1 MAIAQQHDVSTMNLQ
16 RSANSLRIETRFLP
30 THGVTI
36 LCDTSTDQFR
46 PFSSSKVSQ
55 SCIRHCSFSC
65 APRHQRY
72 SKAISQ
78 RYVWPGMHHD
88 IKLWCRSC
96 IACQQSKIHRHT
108 ISPLQSFPPSS
119 EKFQHIHVDIVGP
132 LPESCGCSYLLTITD
147 RFSRWVEALPL
158 TDITAKSCADAFVLH
173 FVARY
178 GAPYTITTD
187 RGRQFTSQLWKDLTN
202 FLGSELIHTTSY
214 NPKANGLVE
223 RFHRVLKASLK
234 SQSELHNW
242 YSNLGWVLLGIRSTI
257 RENNDF
263 SAAEM
268 IYGTPLRLPGEYFAD
283 KATEPSASKYVKQ
296 LQNFVHSLQPT
307 ATRHAGSQTTYINK
321 ALASCSH
328 VFVRHDSARFP
339 LQR

>member
-1 MAIAQQHDVSTMNLQ
+1 M
-16 RSANSLRIETRFLP
+16 
-30 THGVTI
+30 
-36 LCDTSTDQFR
+36 
-46 PFSSSKVSQ
+46 
-55 SCIRHCSFSC
+55 SC
-65 APRHQRY
+65 AAQSSISIKQTNFCASLSLSVDRALVPQKFRRAVFDIVHSLAHPGIKGTQ
-72 SKAISQ
+72 KAISQ

-263 SAAEM
+263 SAADM

-307 ATRHAGSQTTYINK
+307 PTRHAGSQTTYINK

-328 VFVRHDSARFP
+328 VFVRHDSVRFP